1 MDTSVSSLQ
10 RLYMVLQRVCAALI
24 PRSVARNTAVEP
36 SYGGALAPQR
46 PCASICRVWAAL
58 YKDSSKY
65 TGHLEGNLAWA
76 EIEISCFFSVLA
88 CCYGLYFAAALL
100 QITYTRLWPWISSL
114 MCLLLQGYHR
124 ILAQRLYFYLGS
136 VAPAIVCRVITLC
149 ICSLKH
155 RYDHIYPEITV
166 LSGVYIHAL
175 SIFTGEERWGWS
187 SRSYTIFFSSH
198 APRTSSFLLCTW
210 EIIWWLN
217 AGIL

>member
-1 MDTSVSSLQ
+1 MCVGCSQKLLFVTYSTVSVIFSLRGWAGPATNHIKYANAGAVSLLLCLYKGTMMWFIHIHVRQNNIFWMDTSVSSLQ

-24 PRSVARNTAVEP
+24 PRPVARNTAVEP

-114 MCLLLQGYHR
+114 MCLLLQGYHH
-124 ILAQRLYFYLGS
+124 ILDHRLYF
-136 VAPAIVCRVITLC
+136 
-149 ICSLKH
+149 
-155 RYDHIYPEITV
+155 
-166 LSGVYIHAL
+166 
-175 SIFTGEERWGWS
+175 
-187 SRSYTIFFSSH
+187 
-198 APRTSSFLLCTW
+198 
-210 EIIWWLN
+210 
-217 AGIL
+217 